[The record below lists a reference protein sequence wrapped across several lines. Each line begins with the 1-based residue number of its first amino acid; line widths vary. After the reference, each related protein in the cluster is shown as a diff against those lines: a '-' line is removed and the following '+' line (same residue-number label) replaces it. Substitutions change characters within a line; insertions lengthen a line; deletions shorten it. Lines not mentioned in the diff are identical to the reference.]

1 MRDIAVI
8 SFHQTPARRSV
19 PELNEVEMLM
29 PAIHGAL
36 DRVDMTIDDIGFTCS
51 GSTDYLAGVGFSFVS
66 TLDGVGPWPPIQESH
81 VEMDGAWA
89 LYEAWVK
96 LQLGEI
102 DTALIYSYA
111 KSSPGDLPMVLTRQL
126 DPYTVAPLWADSV
139 SLAALQARALLDS
152 GKATEADMAAV
163 AARSRKAALG
173 NPNAQLAWDRSADD
187 VLAEEYHIAPLR
199 RSDCPPITDGAA
211 AVVLAAGDVA
221 RSKVD
226 NPAWIRGIDH
236 RVEPI
241 HLGLRDLTV
250 SESTRLAAEKA
261 GVAGG
266 SVDVAELHAPFT
278 HQELILAEA
287 LGLGEGTDVNP
298 SGGALAAN
306 PMMTAGLIRIG
317 EVAERIWTGSAG
329 RGVAHATS
337 GPCLQQ
343 NLVTVLE
350 GDAK

>member
-8 SFHQTPARRSV
+8 SFAQTPARRRV
-19 PELNEVEMLM
+19 EDLNEVEMLM
-29 PAIHGAL
+29 PAVHQAM
-36 DRVDMTIDDIGFTCS
+36 RQVDMTIDDIGFTCS

-66 TLDGVGPWPPIQESH
+66 TLDSVGPWPPIQESH

-102 DTALIYSYA
+102 DSALIYSYA

-126 DPYTVAPLWADSV
+126 DPIMVAPLWADSV
-139 SLAALQARALLDS
+139 SLAALQARALLDA
-152 GKATEADMAAV
+152 GHYTEADFAEV
-163 AARSRKAALG
+163 AARCRKAALD
-173 NPNAQLAWDRSADD
+173 NPNAQLAWDRPAADLLD
-187 VLAEEYHIAPLR
+187 AEYHVAPLR
-199 RSDCPPITDGAA
+199 KSDCAPITDGAA
-211 AVVLAAGDVA
+211 AIVLAAGDLA

-226 NPAWIRGIDH
+226 RPAWIRGIDH

-250 SESTRLAAEKA
+250 STSTRIAGEKA
-261 GVAGG
+261 GVGNG
-266 SVDVAELHAPFT
+266 PVDVAELHAPFS
-278 HQELILAEA
+278 HQELILRDA
-287 LGLGEGTDVNP
+287 LGLGEGTTVNP

-317 EVAERIWTGSAG
+317 EVANRISAGDAG

-343 NLVTVLE
+343 NLVCVLE
-350 GDAK
+350 GES